1 MRPKFIDPKEP
12 IAVIGIGSIF
22 PGAQNTSEYWKN
34 ILGKVDSITEVPK
47 DRWDW
52 KLFYSEDR
60 SAPDKTY
67 SKIGGFIRGFKF
79 DPLSLRIPPK
89 IAQQMDSVQQ
99 IAVAMTAEALKDS
112 GYDKKPFARERT
124 AVIFGNAMGGL
135 KKEASDL
142 RIYTTIYLDKLA
154 SSPAF
159 KKLPKATRELISAES
174 ETAIKADLMEINE
187 DSMPGELSNVIA
199 GRVANTFNVNGPN
212 FTVDAACAASLG
224 ALAQAVNG
232 LRFQQF
238 DMVIT
243 GGVDQMMAPPAYV
256 KFCKIGALSPDGSR
270 PFDAGANGFVMGEGA
285 GAVILK
291 RLSDAVKDGDKI
303 YALIRGIGASS
314 DGRGKGITAPNPKG
328 QKLAMQ
334 RAFETVDY
342 GPEDVELLEAHG
354 TSTSVGD
361 LVELQAGQEIFAK
374 AKNGSVALGSIK
386 SQIGHLKAAAGAASL
401 IKTVLALHHK
411 ILPPSINFKKPN
423 PGLDWKNSP
432 FYVNTEPREWK
443 TARIRRANVSA
454 FGFGGTNFHVVLE
467 EATPETMKRTPML
480 SASETAKLEDL
491 RPPKPMPPALGG
503 ESFILRGV
511 DAGSIFNR
519 LETLKGDAPASG
531 PLTRLASKYRDS
543 RGGHVLAIA
552 AESAEKLKVKI
563 DFALKMRE
571 QGETLWDKPPIPFK
585 PKSIFLGR
593 TKGSA
598 SEAPKV
604 AFLFPGQGS
613 QYVDMLKDL
622 AGKYQVV
629 RETFEEAD
637 RIMTRLIGEPLTAIL
652 WTKGGE
658 TPEELAAKQNR
669 IKQTE
674 ITQPAVLTADVALLR
689 LLRRLG
695 VEPDV
700 VAGHSLGEYGA
711 LVAAGV
717 LSFADA
723 LDAVSAR
730 GREMANTKVDDNGKM
745 ASVAAPVSKIEPV
758 LKEIDGYVICANKNC
773 PIQTVIAGESKAVEE
788 AVARFGKKGIQ
799 SQLIEVSHAF
809 HSKIVAPATVPY
821 AKFLERVQ
829 PKAPKVPVSS
839 NVTAEYYPNDEA
851 EVRKLMA
858 KQISSPVEWI
868 RQINRMYK
876 DGVRIFVEVGPK
888 RALTAFATSTIGE
901 KEGVVVASSNHPK
914 RGGIHEFNDLISRL
928 TAAGVEVDLG
938 KLDPESNDNIYN
950 REYLDWAMSSGAPE
964 TSAAATVVT
973 SAPAATSAMG
983 GTQAAMPQD

>member
-1 MRPKFIDPKEP
+1 
-12 IAVIGIGSIF
+12 
-22 PGAQNTSEYWKN
+22 NTSQYWKN
-34 ILGKVDSITEVPK
+34 ILDKVDSITEVPK

-79 DPLSLRIPPK
+79 DPLSLRIPPM
-89 IAQQMDSVQQ
+89 IARQMDTVQQ
-99 IAVAMTAEALKDS
+99 LAVATTAEALTDS
-112 GYDKKPFARERT
+112 GYDKKPFDREHT
-124 AVIFGNAMGGL
+124 AVIFGNAMGGP

-142 RIYTTIYLDKLA
+142 RIYTSIYIDKLA

-159 KKLPKATRELISAES
+159 KKLPKSTREAISAETES
-174 ETAIKADLMEINE
+174 SVKADLMEITE

-224 ALAQAVNG
+224 AVAQAVNG
-232 LRFQQF
+232 LRFRQF

-243 GGVDQMMAPPAYV
+243 GGVDQMMEPPAYV

-270 PFDAGANGFVMGEGA
+270 PFDADANGFVMGEGA

-334 RAFETVDY
+334 RAFETVAY

-354 TSTSVGD
+354 TATAVGD

-374 AKNGSVALGSIK
+374 ARNGSVALGSIK

-411 ILPPSINFKKPN
+411 TLPPSINFKKPN
-423 PGLDWKNSP
+423 PGIDWKNSP
-432 FYVNTEPREWK
+432 FAVNTEPREWK
-443 TARIRRANVSA
+443 TDRIRRANVSA

-467 EATPETMKRTPML
+467 EATPETTKWTPML
-480 SASETAKLEDL
+480 SASETAKLEDM

-503 ESFILRGV
+503 ESFILRGK

-519 LETLKGDAPASG
+519 LETLKGDIPASG
-531 PLTRLASKYRDS
+531 PLTRTASKYRDE

-552 AESAEKLKVKI
+552 AESAEKLKTKI
-563 DFALKMRE
+563 DFALKMRD
-571 QGETLWDKPPIPFK
+571 QGEGLWDQPPIPFK

-593 TKGSA
+593 TKGRHPKA
-598 SEAPKV
+598 SKI

-637 RIMTRLIGEPLTAIL
+637 RIMTLLIGEPLTAIL

-658 TPEELAAKQNR
+658 TPEELKAKQER

-674 ITQPAVLTADVALLR
+674 ITQPAVLSADVALLR
-689 LLRRLG
+689 LLR
-695 VEPDV
+695 
-700 VAGHSLGEYGA
+700 
-711 LVAAGV
+711 
-717 LSFADA
+717 
-723 LDAVSAR
+723 
-730 GREMANTKVDDNGKM
+730 
-745 ASVAAPVSKIEPV
+745 
-758 LKEIDGYVICANKNC
+758 
-773 PIQTVIAGESKAVEE
+773 
-788 AVARFGKKGIQ
+788 
-799 SQLIEVSHAF
+799 QL
-809 HSKIVAPATVPY
+809 
-821 AKFLERVQ
+821 
-829 PKAPKVPVSS
+829 
-839 NVTAEYYPNDEA
+839 
-851 EVRKLMA
+851 
-858 KQISSPVEWI
+858 
-868 RQINRMYK
+868 
-876 DGVRIFVEVGPK
+876 
-888 RALTAFATSTIGE
+888 
-901 KEGVVVASSNHPK
+901 
-914 RGGIHEFNDLISRL
+914 
-928 TAAGVEVDLG
+928 
-938 KLDPESNDNIYN
+938 
-950 REYLDWAMSSGAPE
+950 
-964 TSAAATVVT
+964 
-973 SAPAATSAMG
+973 
-983 GTQAAMPQD
+983 